1 MYKDNLIPA
10 DEFCAS
16 HNIEISFILS
26 LHENG
31 LIEMMTIEET
41 GYIYASQVRDLE
53 RIVHLYWDLD
63 INLEGI
69 ETINHLLR
77 QMDSMQGEI
86 TSLKNRLRFYE
97 ADSRDSNP
105 A

>member
-1 MYKDNLIPA
+1 MYKDNLISA

-26 LHENG
+26 LYENG

-41 GYIYASQVRDLE
+41 GYIHASQVQDLE

-69 ETINHLLR
+69 ETINHLLQ
-77 QMDSMQGEI
+77 QMDSMRDEI
-86 TSLKNRLRFYE
+86 TVLKNRLRFYE
-97 ADSRDSNP
+97 AD
-105 A
+105 